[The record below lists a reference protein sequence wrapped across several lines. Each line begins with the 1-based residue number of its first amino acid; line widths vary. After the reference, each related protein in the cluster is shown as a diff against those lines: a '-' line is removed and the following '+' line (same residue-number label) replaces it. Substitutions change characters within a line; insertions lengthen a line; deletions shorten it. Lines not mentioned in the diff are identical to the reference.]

1 MNARAKERRLGREL
15 ALQSL
20 YLAEQTG
27 DNPGKALPRLPGWS
41 LASRN
46 SRRFAEALI
55 DRLHQHEETVNS
67 HINAVVRHWDRDR
80 VARIDDCIL
89 RIGAC
94 ELIAFLDIPTAVSI
108 NEAIE
113 LAKKYST
120 EQSGGFVNG
129 VLDALAAKHLSET
142 DQT

>member
-1 MNARAKERRLGREL
+1 VNARAGERRLGREL
-15 ALQSL
+15 ALQTL

-27 DNPGKALPRLPGWS
+27 DDPGKALPRLPGWS

-46 SRRFAEALI
+46 TRRFAETLI
-55 DRLHQHEETVNS
+55 DRLRQHEETVNS
-67 HINAVVRHWDRDR
+67 LINTVVRHWDRDR

-89 RIGAC
+89 RLGAC

-129 VLDALAAKHLSET
+129 VLDAVAAKHLVET

>member
-1 MNARAKERRLGREL
+1 MNVRAAERRLGREL

-27 DNPGKALPRLPGWS
+27 DDPGKALARLPGWS
-41 LASRN
+41 LAPQN
-46 SRRFAEALI
+46 TRRFAETLI
-55 DRLHQHEETVNS
+55 ERLRQHDETVNR
-67 HINAVVRHWDRDR
+67 HITAVVRHWDRDR

-89 RIGAC
+89 RLGAC

-129 VLDALAAKHLSET
+129 VLDAVAARHLAT
-142 DQT
+142 TGQT

>member
-1 MNARAKERRLGREL
+1 MSVHAGERRLGREL

-27 DNPGKALPRLPGWS
+27 DDPGKALPRLPGWS
-41 LASRN
+41 LATPN
-46 SRRFAEALI
+46 TRRFAELLI
-55 DRLHQHEETVNS
+55 DRLSQNNDIVNR
-67 HINAVVRHWDRDR
+67 HITEVVRHWDRDR

-89 RIGAC
+89 RLGAC
-94 ELIAFLDIPTAVSI
+94 ELVAFFDIPAAVSI

-129 VLDALAAKHLSET
+129 VLDAVASRHLET
-142 DQT
+142 TDRT

>member
-1 MNARAKERRLGREL
+1 MNVRAGERRLGREL

-20 YLAEQTG
+20 YLAVQTG
-27 DNPGKALPRLPGWS
+27 DDPGKALPRLPGWS
-41 LASRN
+41 LASPNTRQ
-46 SRRFAEALI
+46 FAELLI
-55 DRLHQHEETVNS
+55 DQLRKHDEIVGRYIT
-67 HINAVVRHWDRDR
+67 AVVRHWDRDR

-89 RIGAC
+89 RLGAC

-129 VLDALAAKHLSET
+129 VLDAVAARHLTTT
-142 DQT
+142 DRT

>member
-1 MNARAKERRLGREL
+1 MNARAGERRLGREL

-27 DNPGKALPRLPGWS
+27 NDPGKSLPRLPGWP
-41 LASRN
+41 LASQHT
-46 SRRFAEALI
+46 RRFAELLV
-55 DRLHQHEETVNS
+55 DRLSRHDETVNR
-67 HINAVVRHWDRDR
+67 HITAVVRHWDRDR

-89 RIGAC
+89 RLGTC
-94 ELIAFLDIPTAVSI
+94 ELIAFPDIPTAVSI

-129 VLDALAAKHLSET
+129 ILDAVAARHLATT

>member
-1 MNARAKERRLGREL
+1 MNARAAERRLGREL

-27 DNPGKALPRLPGWS
+27 DDPGKALARLPGWS
-41 LASRN
+41 LAPPPT
-46 SRRFAEALI
+46 RRFAEALI
-55 DRLHQHEETVNS
+55 DRLQRHEDTVNR
-67 HINAVVRHWDRDR
+67 HITTVVRHWDRDR

-89 RIGAC
+89 RLGAC
-94 ELIAFLDIPTAVSI
+94 ELIAFVDIPTAVSI

-129 VLDALAAKHLSET
+129 VLDAVAARHLAT
-142 DQT
+142 DEGT

>member
-1 MNARAKERRLGREL
+1 MNVRAGERRLGREL

-27 DNPGKALPRLPGWS
+27 GDPGKALPGLPGWP
-41 LASRN
+41 LASEQA
-46 SRRFAEALI
+46 RRFAEALI
-55 DRLHQHEETVNS
+55 DRLLQHEETVNG
-67 HINAVVRHWDRDR
+67 HITAVVQHWDRDR

-89 RIGAC
+89 RLGAC

-129 VLDALAAKHLSET
+129 VLDAVAARHLT
-142 DQT
+142 AADQA

>member
-1 MNARAKERRLGREL
+1 MNARATERRLGREL

-27 DNPGKALPRLPGWS
+27 DDPGKALPRLPGWS
-41 LASRN
+41 LASQN
-46 SRRFAEALI
+46 ARRFAETLI
-55 DRLHQHEETVNS
+55 DRLRQHDETVNR
-67 HINAVVRHWDRDR
+67 HITAVVRHWDRER

-89 RIGAC
+89 RLGTC

-129 VLDALAAKHLSET
+129 VLDAVAARHLT
-142 DQT
+142 AQQA

>member
-1 MNARAKERRLGREL
+1 MNARAAERRLGREL

-27 DNPGKALPRLPGWS
+27 DDPGKALKRLPGWS
-41 LASRN
+41 LAPRN
-46 SRRFAEALI
+46 TRRFAETLI
-55 DRLHQHEETVNS
+55 DRLRQHDETVNRQ
-67 HINAVVRHWDRDR
+67 ITAVVRHWDRER

-89 RIGAC
+89 RLGAC

-129 VLDALAAKHLSET
+129 VLDAVAARHLAAPE
-142 DQT
+142 QT